1 MRIDC
6 QNQNKGAKGEKV
18 PGYGRSWRALRDS
31 NRLNLGVHAIGQC
44 GASPAGALHKVGL
57 FLLFVGAGSG
67 FESLTR
73 DT

>member
-1 MRIDC
+1 MSLGDH
-6 QNQNKGAKGEKV
+6 AF
-18 PGYGRSWRALRDS
+18 GR
-31 NRLNLGVHAIGQC
+31 C

>member
-1 MRIDC
+1 V
-6 QNQNKGAKGEKV
+6 KGLHNAQAELWG
-18 PGYGRSWRALRDS
+18 ALRDS
-31 NRLNLGVHAIGQC
+31 NRMSLGDHAFGRC

-67 FESLTR
+67 FESQTR